1 MADGELR
8 GGGRGGTLLGRQFHG
23 IGLRPNC
30 KGARVVLSQCPS
42 ALDQAL

>member
-8 GGGRGGTLLGRQFHG
+8 GGEGGTFLGRQFHG
-23 IGLRPNC
+23 IGRRSNC